1 MPDGETRFLKQSS
14 EFTLEIF
21 AILIGLVILAAV
33 AFYVSRP
40 LLESRRMPH
49 SQGVDTLS
57 LETQRESLYTQIK
70 ELDLDH
76 ATGKVNEEDYTRI
89 RAELVAQAAGVLRQ
103 IDGIAQPAAPQPITK
118 PVPAATSSASADL
131 EALIA
136 ARRKTRSG
144 SVPKAAED
152 DIEAAIAARRKT
164 AAPVVKSPELV
175 CPKCGKP
182 IKPDD
187 AFCAKC
193 GAPLQ
198 AQVAR

>member
-1 MPDGETRFLKQSS
+1 MPDGETWFLKQSS

-40 LLESRRMPH
+40 LLESRRMPQ

-103 IDGIAQPAAPQPITK
+103 IDGIAPLATIEPAQ
-118 PVPAATSSASADL
+118 AATRSSDDDV

-136 ARRKTRSG
+136 ARRKTRS
-144 SVPKAAED
+144 SSAPKSSED
-152 DIEAAIAARRKT
+152 DLEAAIAARRKT
-164 AAPVVKSPELV
+164 VAPAVKPAALT
-175 CPKCGKP
+175 CPQCGKP
-182 IKPDD
+182 SQADD

-193 GAPLQ
+193 GTPLQ